1 MSFAPGQMAP
11 NQGKKAIFRVFPLQ
25 VLKAGDARRINRDCS
40 KKLGTFCKVSNW
52 EIAFNNTKTIEVYNK
67 YLGINS
73 YKKSCKNCGSTF
85 YKKGTQDRQLI
96 GNCYQR
102 IVICECNNTFVEE
115 FNQ

>member
-1 MSFAPGQMAP
+1 M
-11 NQGKKAIFRVFPLQ
+11 K
-25 VLKAGDARRINRDCS
+25 
-40 KKLGTFCKVSNW
+40 SNW